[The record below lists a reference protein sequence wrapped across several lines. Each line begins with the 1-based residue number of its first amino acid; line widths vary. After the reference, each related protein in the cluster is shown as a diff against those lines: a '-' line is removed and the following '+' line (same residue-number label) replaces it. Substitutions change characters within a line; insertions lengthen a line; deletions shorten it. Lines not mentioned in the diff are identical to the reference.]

1 MPHTP
6 SLLDPQSFCFWKEGT
21 TASHSKLL
29 KNHSDKKNLIDS
41 VVGGFSNVC
50 LIQKSTC
57 RFLSDF
63 SKKRILRWDCL
74 DHRLPQFV
82 LFWRKFQEC
91 MIFWCSSFFL
101 SVVSGCENFWSTTWS
116 NPTALWQKIQNK
128 HPLSLAGLHT
138 SAATGKARTSL
149 LEAITEHPR
158 VQVIPLVPVWEGPL
172 PHPRG
177 VLNSPR
183 RTCSFGPPLTR
194 QGLLRWERLL
204 EVTYYMPG
212 HCSSFERQQ

>member
-1 MPHTP
+1 M
-6 SLLDPQSFCFWKEGT
+6 
-21 TASHSKLL
+21 
-29 KNHSDKKNLIDS
+29 
-41 VVGGFSNVC
+41 VGGFSNVC

-57 RFLSDF
+57 RFLLSDF
-63 SKKRILRWDCL
+63 SKKSFKMRLSRSQVAPIRTFLKKISGMHDILMQL
-74 DHRLPQFV
+74 
-82 LFWRKFQEC
+82 
-91 MIFWCSSFFL
+91 FFL
-101 SVVSGCENFWSTTWS
+101 SVVLGCENFWSTTWN

-128 HPLSLAGLHT
+128 HPLSLAGPRT
-138 SAATGKARTSL
+138 SAATGKALTSL

-158 VQVIPLVPVWEGPL
+158 VQVLPLVPVWEGPL

-212 HCSSFERQQ
+212 YCSSFERQQ